1 MKKHDILLFLSFI
14 SLFLLSFCQTF
25 GQEIPVSVK
34 GQAEFVDMSFVDS
47 TNKEVLYERA
57 MAFIKQNYDG
67 IGKATQ
73 IKNQTEWIIVAKT
86 KTEKY
91 RYLFKGKDMKVGYFS
106 YVFSIHCKDTKYK
119 CIINEIQYDSN
130 ALPDLIGTDLS
141 ATQPFKSEKYVE
153 DGFLQIW
160 TFLRTNV
167 TKDLLKELAELR
179 IFMLSELPK

>member
-1 MKKHDILLFLSFI
+1 MKSYSILFFVLLGNLLLFS
-14 SLFLLSFCQTF
+14 QQVF
-25 GQEIPVSVK
+25 GQTIPTSIK
-34 GQAEFVDMSFVDS
+34 GQAEYVDMSFVDS

-57 MAFIKQNYDG
+57 IAFVKHYYGN

-73 IKNQTEWIIVAKT
+73 IKNPTEWIIVAKT

-91 RYLFKGKDMKVGYFS
+91 RYFFKEKDMKVGYFT
-106 YVFSIHCKDTKYK
+106 YVLSIHCKDTKYK

-141 ATQPFKSEKYVE
+141 ATQPFKSDKYVE
-153 DGFLQIW
+153 DGFLQVW
-160 TFLRTNV
+160 NFLQTNV
-167 TKDLLKELAELR
+167 SKDITKELANLR